1 MTAHSTS
8 TPRTYG
14 NFKPAKRRLLGGL
27 GPGGLAAGFVVLLVA
42 FAALAVGSLGAAV
55 VVLAVGV
62 VVIGPVAV
70 EIAGHSLAER
80 AARMVLF
87 ARAARR
93 RETSYR
99 SGVVSRLP
107 GTWRLPGVLWRTRI
121 WDVETG
127 RAGWP
132 AVGVVIHPG
141 PPRLFAATLRCHP
154 PGTTLVD
161 RSTVDAWIAQHGA
174 VLEALAQEQDLV
186 QAQIT
191 IETAPDSGHD
201 LARAVTAAR
210 AEGAPDVAERVMAE
224 VVDTYPRAGARVD
237 TRVTVVYAA
246 PRAQKTRRGGPAKR
260 VSDEEMVKRV
270 AGRLPAMVELLR
282 HAGAGAVTPMSA
294 GDLAAVCRVAYDPGC
309 AADMDAAG
317 PDAVAWS
324 GCGPV
329 AAHEHRDHYVHD
341 SGASVTWATAEA
353 PRALLHD
360 TVLTHLAVPDP
371 TLARKRVTL
380 LLRPLSPAETAR
392 AVDADLRDSTFK
404 AARKKKATARDLR
417 EIETAAATARE
428 EATGAG
434 LVRWSVVYTAT
445 VASVDDLDQAEAR
458 IRDLGARTRLTLR
471 PLFYSQAFG
480 FAIGLPAGVVPSIA
494 ARIRG

>member
-1 MTAHSTS
+1 MTTGSNV
-8 TPRTYG
+8 PRTYG

-27 GPGGLAAGFVVLLVA
+27 GPGGLVAGFVVLLAA
-42 FAALAVGSLGAAV
+42 FAALAVGSLPAAV
-55 VVLAVGV
+55 AVLAVGV

-70 EIAGHSLAER
+70 EVAGHSLAER

-93 RETSYR
+93 KETSYR

-107 GTWRLPGVLWRTRI
+107 GTWRLPGVAWRSRV

-132 AVGVVIHPG
+132 TVGVVIHPG

-161 RSTVDAWIAQHGA
+161 RSTVDTWIAQHAA

-191 IETAPDSGHD
+191 IDTAPDSGHD

-210 AEGAPDVAERVMAE
+210 APTAPAVAERVMAE
-224 VVDTYPRAGARVD
+224 VVETYPRAGARVD
-237 TRVTVVYAA
+237 TRVTVVYTA
-246 PRAQKTRRGGPAKR
+246 PRARKTRRGEARR
-260 VSDEEMVKRV
+260 VTDEEMVKRV
-270 AGRLPAMVELLR
+270 AARLPAMVELLR

-294 GDLAAVCRVAYDPGC
+294 ADLAAVCRTAYDPAC
-309 AADMDAAG
+309 TADMDAAG
-317 PDAVAWS
+317 PGAVTWS

-341 SGASVTWATAEA
+341 SAVSVTWATAEA

-360 TVLTHLAVPDP
+360 TVLTHLAAPDP
-371 TLARKRVTL
+371 TLLRKRVTL

-392 AVDADLRDSTFK
+392 AVDADLRDSTFR
-404 AARKKKATARDLR
+404 AARKKKASARDLR
-417 EIETAAATARE
+417 DIETAAATARE

-434 LVRWSVVYTAT
+434 LVRWSVLYTAT
-445 VASVDDLDQAEAR
+445 VSTVDDLDQAEAR
-458 IRDLGARTRLTLR
+458 IRDLGATIRLLLR
-471 PLFYSQAFG
+471 PLYYSQAFG
-480 FAIGLPAGVVPSIA
+480 FVAGLPVGAVPSVM